1 MNLKRCYKNTKILKF
16 IKKDLVKKEKTLT
29 KKEIKKSKTFELCE
43 KNHKTQKFFHNFE
56 KT

>member
-29 KKEIKKSKTFELCE
+29 KKEIKKSKTFEFCE
-43 KNHKTQKFFHNFE
+43 KNHKAQNFFHNFE